1 MPKKKKQISK
11 TEINILNNKINEI
24 LENLRRYKKILVAMS
39 GGVDSSLVALLAKK
53 ALDKNAMA
61 VTVNS
66 IALPREEIEY
76 AKRISKKIGIKH
88 IIVNMNEIPNQI
100 FSQNPPNR
108 CYYCKKSII
117 KKLKQIAKNHNM
129 KIIADGTNLD
139 DLKTHRPGALALIE
153 EKIHSP
159 LAEAGLTKS
168 DIREIVRIFNLSNVE
183 KPSMACLLSRFPYGQ
198 KITKKKILQVAQ
210 AEKFIRKLLDA
221 KEVRVRYHEDIA
233 RIELGRAERKLIF
246 DEKKMDIIY
255 KKLKNLGFNYIA
267 IDLLGYRSG
276 SLDEPL
282 KRKIIPNKF
291 TS

>member
-1 MPKKKKQISK
+1 MPKKKKRISK
-11 TEINILNNKINEI
+11 TEMNILNNKINEI

-53 ALDKNAMA
+53 ALGKNAMA

-76 AKRISKKIGIKH
+76 AKKISKKIGIKH
-88 IIVNMNEIPNQI
+88 IIVNMNELPSRI
-100 FSQNPPNR
+100 FSQNPPDR

-117 KKLKQIAKNHNM
+117 KKLKQIAQNHNM

-153 EKIHSP
+153 EKILSP

-168 DIREIVRIFNLSNVE
+168 DIREIARIFNLPNVE

-198 KITKKKILQVAQ
+198 KITKKKILQVAE
-210 AEKFIRKLLDA
+210 AEKFIRKLLNA
-221 KEVRVRYHEDIA
+221 KEVRVRCHEDIA
-233 RIELGRAERKLIF
+233 RIELGRAERKLVF